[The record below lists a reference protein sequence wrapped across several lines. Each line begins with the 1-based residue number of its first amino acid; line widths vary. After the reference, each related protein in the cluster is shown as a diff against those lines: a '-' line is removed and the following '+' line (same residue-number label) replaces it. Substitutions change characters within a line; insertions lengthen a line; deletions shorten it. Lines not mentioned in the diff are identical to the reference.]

1 MSWHSVSGHVLW
13 CSEVR
18 VIMWKCVE
26 GTEIE
31 ARKSKTKTK
40 TRNAQTWNIVN
51 MFKREM
57 KADTS
62 S

>member
-1 MSWHSVSGHVLW
+1 
-13 CSEVR
+13 
-18 VIMWKCVE
+18 MWKCVE